1 MSHGF
6 SVAVLLQ
13 RREKGVEADPR
24 FSRSEDFFLTLIH
37 VLDPEAEEA
46 SYVTKEFKIINVVA
60 WATELPVHLKKKK
73 EKKPARHVHAALSWG
88 AFGCISS
95 CYLIP
100 LVRLCGLRKY
110 NMSFVFQSSVQPYIK
125 VRDKIE

>member
-73 EKKPARHVHAALSWG
+73 RKR
-88 AFGCISS
+88 
-95 CYLIP
+95 P
-100 LVRLCGLRKY
+100 LGMYTQHSPGGLLA
-110 NMSFVFQSSVQPYIK
+110 V
-125 VRDKIE
+125 